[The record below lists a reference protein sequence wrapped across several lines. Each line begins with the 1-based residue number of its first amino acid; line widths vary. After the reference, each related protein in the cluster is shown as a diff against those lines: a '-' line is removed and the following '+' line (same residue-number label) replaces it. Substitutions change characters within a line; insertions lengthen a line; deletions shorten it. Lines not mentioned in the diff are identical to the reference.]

1 MRRTA
6 LRIRRARHDPSAAR
20 GFTLIETCIAL
31 LILMVVGLGVAS
43 LFLYAIRNTSGAGS
57 RALTLAVAQQQ
68 LEELRGA
75 TFDNLEATVTAGGG
89 NSKIVTMAGQ
99 QFNVQTT
106 VTATPAAPAT
116 ATMKTVVIDV
126 SARYSG
132 PVAWIS
138 VPVRFVTTRATLRAG
153 SYSK

>member
-1 MRRTA
+1 MRDT
-6 LRIRRARHDPSAAR
+6 RAKRAQGKSG

-43 LFLYAIRNTSGAGS
+43 LFLYAIRNNSGAGS

-75 TFDNLEATVTAGGG
+75 TFDNLEAAVTAGGG
-89 NSKIVTMAGQ
+89 SPKVVTMAGQ

-106 VTATPAAPAT
+106 LNYTPAAPPNAT
-116 ATMKTVVIDV
+116 TKTVVIDV
-126 SARYSG
+126 SAVTSS
-132 PVAWIS
+132 PVAWIG
-138 VPVRFVTTRATLRAG
+138 VPVRFVTTRVTPRSG
-153 SYSK
+153 SYAK

>member
-1 MRRTA
+1 MRP
-6 LRIRRARHDPSAAR
+6 RRAQRGSSTTR

-31 LILMVVGLGVAS
+31 LILMIVGLGVAS
-43 LFLYAIRNTSGAGS
+43 LFLYAVRNTSGAGS

-89 NSKIVTMAGQ
+89 SPKIVTMAGQ

-106 VTATPAAPAT
+106 FTYTPAAPAT

-126 SARYSG
+126 SARYNG
-132 PVAWIS
+132 NVAWIG
-138 VPVRFVTTRATLRAG
+138 VPVRFVMTRSTLRAG
-153 SYSK
+153 GYSK

>member
-1 MRRTA
+1 MRY
-6 LRIRRARHDPSAAR
+6 IRAKRDQSKDG

-31 LILMVVGLGVAS
+31 LILMIVGLGVAS
-43 LFLYAIRNTSGAGS
+43 LFLYAIKNNSGAGS

-75 TFDNLEATVTAGGG
+75 TFDNLETAVAAGGG
-89 NSKIVTMAGQ
+89 SPKVVTMAGQ

-106 VTATPAAPAT
+106 LNYTPAAPPNAT
-116 ATMKTVVIDV
+116 TKTVVIDV
-126 SARYSG
+126 SAVTNGS
-132 PVAWIS
+132 VAWIG
-138 VPVRFVTTRATLRAG
+138 VPVRFVTTRVTPRSG